1 MPAVLVYRAAMTR
14 KIPSVASDPTAGI
27 GVQIDRTGGVI
38 TFTLDNSHHGNQVTG
53 AMFDAML
60 AELLKEKSKPLAR
73 VLRVRARGP
82 VFCTGRER
90 AALTRAAVRR
100 ESARIVKF
108 KAALRSS
115 PLISIAEVQG
125 DAFGFGFGLA
135 IVCDFALVAEKASL
149 AFPEMRHGLAPVAIL
164 SYLGEYTLSRF
175 AFPLVLFGDPISPHR
190 ALQIGLIS
198 QVCSPDHVSTE
209 ADALVERVLRLDP
222 GAVRRCKKF
231 FLNAQQH
238 SFDQNCRLAVDALTE
253 GSLAMLTG
261 KK

>member
-14 KIPSVASDPTAGI
+14 KIPSGASAAGF
-27 GVQIDRTGGVI
+27 GVEIERTGDVI
-38 TFTLDNSHHGNQVTG
+38 TFTLDNSEHGNEVTG

-73 VLRVRARGP
+73 VLRIRARGA

-90 AALTRAAVRR
+90 AATTAAAIRR
-100 ESARIVKF
+100 ESARILKF
-108 KAALRSS
+108 KATLRSS
-115 PLISIAEVQG
+115 PLISIAEIQG

-135 IVCDFALVAEKASL
+135 IVCDFALVAENASL
-149 AFPEMRHGLAPVAIL
+149 AFPEMGHGLAPAAIL
-164 SYLGEYTLSRF
+164 SYLGEYALPRF
-175 AFPLVLFGDPISPHR
+175 AFPLVLFGEPIGPHR

-198 QVCSPDHVSTE
+198 QVCSPEHLSAE
-209 ADALVERVLRLDP
+209 ADALVERILRLDT

-253 GSLAMLTG
+253 GSLAVLAG